1 MDTKFE
7 HEELDA
13 GGPNANERARLTK
26 SVLLKSDTRWVL
38 LG

>member
-13 GGPNANERARLTK
+13 GGLDAQRRARLTK
-26 SVLLKSDTRWVL
+26 SVLLKSDTR
-38 LG
+38 